1 MSCESKSKD
10 RQRSLTSLRAIEAVL
25 FDADGV
31 LQSTPAGRHAALA
44 ALLPPGEE
52 DVEGFIEEIFEV
64 ERPALSGEGD
74 LVQDLQALLRRHRS
88 TAAYRDILRL
98 LNTICVHSE
107 ILDIVGR
114 LRRSGIT
121 CYLTSN
127 QMRHRATYMSEE
139 LGYKAHF
146 DQEFYSCDL
155 GHVKPSRA
163 YFQQV
168 LDSIGVPPRRVLF
181 LDDYEVNVLGARMLG
196 IRASTFQLHRGVDN
210 RRALTELLSRYGL
223 HIA

>member
-1 MSCESKSKD
+1 M
-10 RQRSLTSLRAIEAVL
+10 L

-31 LQSTPAGRHAALA
+31 LQSTPAARHAALA
-44 ALLPPGEE
+44 ALLPPGQE
-52 DVEGFIEEIFEV
+52 DVAEFIEGIFEV

-74 LVQDLQALLRRHRS
+74 LVRDLQALLRRHRS
-88 TAAYRDILRL
+88 KATPREILRL
-98 LNTICVHSE
+98 LNTIHVHSE

-114 LRRSGIT
+114 LRASGIA

-127 QMRHRATYMSEE
+127 QMRHRATFMSEE

-155 GHVKPSRA
+155 GHVKPSRE
-163 YFQQV
+163 YFEHV
-168 LDSIGVPPRRVLF
+168 LDSIGVPPGRVLF
-181 LDDYEVNVLGARMLG
+181 LDDHESNVSGARTLG

-210 RRALTELLSRYGL
+210 RRALTELLSRFGL
-223 HIA
+223 HVE